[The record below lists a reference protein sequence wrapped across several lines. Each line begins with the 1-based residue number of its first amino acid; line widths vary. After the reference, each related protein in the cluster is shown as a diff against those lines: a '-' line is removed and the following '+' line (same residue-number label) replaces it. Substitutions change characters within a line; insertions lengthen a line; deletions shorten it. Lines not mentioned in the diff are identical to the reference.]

1 MRFWMVYSPNVALL
15 EDVIRRANEA
25 LRGLGATGAAG
36 GRFSVRDVKD
46 APRGRGDLA
55 LPVFRVARE
64 CGLDVEVLARRVAA
78 AVGESPYVERVD
90 VVGGYVNMWVDVRE
104 YGGLVLSTVFER
116 GERYGFFPVER
127 PVRVIVEHTS
137 ANPIHPLHLGHL
149 RNCLLGDALARLLRA
164 RGHDVR
170 THYYIDDVGLQVAYA
185 VYGYRKVRDFVKELG
200 GLKKDHLIGLIY
212 SMTYTL
218 VEIEG
223 LKRRIKEAE
232 ARGDLDGAAELR
244 GRLDSLVAAAKRL
257 RDRNAELFDRLLEAI
272 SRDADPE
279 GEVRRLNLAY
289 ERGDL
294 GAVRAVREA
303 VDYCLEGFKETFRLL
318 GVEFDSWD
326 WESELT
332 VWNGAAARVLEE
344 LVERGYA
351 YMKEGAYVFAADRVA
366 EDPEVRRRL
375 RIPTGYEVPPATLTR
390 ADGTTLY
397 PTRDIA
403 YSLWKFK
410 HADRVINVIA
420 VQQSLAQVHVRLAL
434 YALGAVREAENLVH
448 YAYEVVRLP
457 GRKMSGRRGEYI
469 SVDDLLGEAVGRVR
483 EIIKDRE
490 LSEEEKEDVAVKV
503 GVGAVKFAFL
513 NLSPLKVLTFR
524 WERALDFSQNSGP
537 FVQYSYVRGR
547 SVLRR
552 AREAGLEPRLD
563 CLHRLGGEEKPLVL
577 MVGRFPDVVAKAG
590 DELRPDLVASYLNF
604 LAQEFNK
611 YYDSVRIILEDEE
624 LACARL
630 AVVKAVA
637 TVLRNGLGL
646 LGIVPPEKM

>member
-15 EDVIRRANEA
+15 EDVIGRANEA
-25 LRGLGATGAAG
+25 LRRLGATGAAG
-36 GRFSVRDVKD
+36 CRFSIRDVKD
-46 APRGRGDLA
+46 APRGKGDLA

-64 CGLDVEVLARRVAA
+64 CDLDVESLARRVAEG
-78 AVGESPYVERVD
+78 VEGSPYVEKAD

-116 GERYGFFPVER
+116 SERYGFFPVEL
-127 PVRVIVEHTS
+127 PMRVIVEHTS

-185 VYGYRKVRDFVKELG
+185 VYGYRKVKDFIDGLG

-232 ARGDLDGAAELR
+232 EKGDLDGAAELR

-272 SRDADPE
+272 SRDANPE

-294 GAVRAVREA
+294 DAVRAVREA
-303 VDYCLEGFKETFRLL
+303 VEYCLEGFRETFQFL
-318 GVEFDSWD
+318 GIKFDNWD

-332 VWNGAAARVLEE
+332 VWNGAAAKVLEE
-344 LVERGYA
+344 LVERDYA
-351 YMKEGAYVFAADRVA
+351 YIKEGAYVFAADRVA
-366 EDPEVRRRL
+366 EDPEVRRKL
-375 RIPTGYEVPPATLTR
+375 KIPTGYEVPPATLTR

-420 VQQSLAQVHVRLAL
+420 VQQSLAQIHVRLAL

-469 SVDDLLGEAVGRVR
+469 SVDDLLEEAVGRVK
-483 EIIKDRE
+483 EIIKDRK

-552 AREAGLEPRLD
+552 ARETGLEPRLD
-563 CLHRLGGEEKPLVL
+563 CLHRLGGEDKPLVL
-577 MVGRFPDVVAKAG
+577 LVGRFPDVVAKAA
-590 DELRPDLVASYLNF
+590 DELRPDLIASYLNF

-611 YYDSVRIILEDEE
+611 YYDSVRIILKDKE

>member
-1 MRFWMVYSPNVALL
+1 
-15 EDVIRRANEA
+15 
-25 LRGLGATGAAG
+25 LG
-36 GRFSVRDVKD
+36 
-46 APRGRGDLA
+46 
-55 LPVFRVARE
+55 
-64 CGLDVEVLARRVAA
+64 
-78 AVGESPYVERVD
+78 
-90 VVGGYVNMWVDVRE
+90 
-104 YGGLVLSTVFER
+104 
-116 GERYGFFPVER
+116 
-127 PVRVIVEHTS
+127 
-137 ANPIHPLHLGHL
+137 
-149 RNCLLGDALARLLRA
+149 
-164 RGHDVR
+164 
-170 THYYIDDVGLQVAYA
+170 
-185 VYGYRKVRDFVKELG
+185 
-200 GLKKDHLIGLIY
+200 
-212 SMTYTL
+212 
-218 VEIEG
+218 
-223 LKRRIKEAE
+223 IK
-232 ARGDLDGAAELR
+232 
-244 GRLDSLVAAAKRL
+244 
-257 RDRNAELFDRLLEAI
+257 FD
-272 SRDADPE
+272 
-279 GEVRRLNLAY
+279 N
-289 ERGDL
+289 
-294 GAVRAVREA
+294 
-303 VDYCLEGFKETFRLL
+303 
-318 GVEFDSWD
+318 WD

-332 VWNGAAARVLEE
+332 VWNGAAAKVLEE
-344 LVERGYA
+344 LVERDYA
-351 YMKEGAYVFAADRVA
+351 YIKEGAYVFAADRVA
-366 EDPEVRRRL
+366 EDPEVRRKL
-375 RIPTGYEVPPATLTR
+375 KIPTGYEVPPATLTR

-420 VQQSLAQVHVRLAL
+420 VQQSLAQIHVRLAL

-469 SVDDLLGEAVGRVR
+469 SVDDLLEEAVGRVK
-483 EIIKDRE
+483 EIIKDRK

-552 AREAGLEPRLD
+552 ARETGLEPRLD
-563 CLHRLGGEEKPLVL
+563 CLHRLGGEDKPLVL
-577 MVGRFPDVVAKAG
+577 LVGRFPDVVAKAA
-590 DELRPDLVASYLNF
+590 DELRPDLIASYLNF

-611 YYDSVRIILEDEE
+611 YYDSVRIILKDKE